1 MSNNQSAKSKKF
13 RGVVY
18 AIIDVSSSRVVSC
31 TTTRPEARWEL
42 AKAKLNTSQ
51 PLNLKMCRMMFDKWT
66 R

>member
-1 MSNNQSAKSKKF
+1 MSNNQSTKSKKF

-42 AKAKLNTSQ
+42 AKAKITTTK

>member
-1 MSNNQSAKSKKF
+1 MSNNQSTKSKKF

-42 AKAKLNTSQ
+42 VKAKLNTSQ